1 MARKRILLLCLAG
14 AFALPA
20 SVALACHLHSAS
32 VEIGC
37 TQYKISVVGIGV
49 TPSHTIRYTLNVPSS
64 DGGQP
69 LTISN
74 TVSMKGRNGDITE
87 IVTNTLALSGKYDVR
102 SLSGKASIVNGSH
115 VENTVDVTSAPT
127 ALNCD
132 RPGS

>member
-1 MARKRILLLCLAG
+1 MARKRMLSLCLAG

-37 TQYKISVVGIGV
+37 TQYKINVVGIGV
-49 TPSHTIRYTLNVPSS
+49 SPSHVIKYTLNVPSS

-69 LTISN
+69 VTISN
-74 TVSMKGRNGDITE
+74 TVSLTGRAGDITE
-87 IVTNTLALSGKYDVR
+87 VVSNPLTLSGKYDVR
-102 SLSGKASIVNGSH
+102 ALSGKASIVNGSH
-115 VENTVDVTSAPT
+115 VENTVDVTAAPT
-127 ALNCD
+127 SLNCD